1 MQENLCNSGGE
12 VELGHE
18 PQEGLDG
25 EARLQENLCSSG
37 VEAELG
43 HELLAKSSTRPK
55 PEPRREEEIEHDL
68 PDPSGS

>member
-1 MQENLCNSGGE
+1 MQENLCSSVGE

-25 EARLQENLCSSG
+25 EARLQDNLCSSG

-43 HELLAKSSTRPK
+43 HELLAKPK